1 METLKAIYIALAVLV
16 VGAVL
21 VALARALR
29 SRRGP
34 SSSFQAEDIILEEA
48 EITVP
53 VAPGLT
59 GKALVRKHGAPRE
72 VSVRATS
79 GASAYARGARVRII
93 DYQDDC
99 YLIEA
104 ADEEHLVR

>member
-1 METLKAIYIALAVLV
+1 METLKVIYVALAVLA
-16 VGAVL
+16 GG
-21 VALARALR
+21 VALVVLAKALR
-29 SRRGP
+29 SRRDP
-34 SSSFQAEDIILEEA
+34 SSSFRAEDFILEEA

-53 VAPGLT
+53 VAPGLA
-59 GKALVRKHGAPRE
+59 GKAVVRKRGAPSE

>member
-1 METLKAIYIALAVLV
+1 METLKAIYIALAVLGGGV
-16 VGAVL
+16 VL
-21 VALARALR
+21 VVLARALR
-29 SRRGP
+29 SRRDP
-34 SSSFQAEDIILEEA
+34 SSSFRAEDFILEEA

-59 GKALVRKHGAPRE
+59 GKAVVRKRGDE
-72 VSVRATS
+72 VPVRATN
-79 GASAYARGARVRII
+79 GASAYARGSRVRII